1 MYRQKNN
8 FSPYS
13 GRICHKT
20 VRFVFNTVEFDNP
33 YIGRIIRDSY
43 YLNIGLMRQFARDN
57 DIDEIEYL
65 LGIRDALLKPNMAH
79 ERQ

>member
-1 MYRQKNN
+1 MRHQIKH

-20 VRFVFNTVEFDNP
+20 VRFVFDTVEFDNP
-33 YIGRIIRDSY
+33 YIGYIIRDSY

-57 DIDEIEYL
+57 GIDEIEYL
-65 LGIRDALLKPNMAH
+65 LGIRDALLKSNMAH